1 MPWKPLDGE
10 AFPSFGW
17 HVADQMA
24 EFLAAPARVE
34 YEPFEVTREQL
45 EFLIRL
51 YELDPATGKR
61 VKHRAVLQR
70 SRGWGKSPFLAA
82 IGIAE
87 ALFEVVFDGWDASG
101 QPVAKPWSKVLTPL
115 VLITAVSEEQ
125 VKNTWQPLLEMLR
138 EGPAVDEFGLDPM
151 DTFVSLR
158 SGRIE
163 PRSSSARSAKGAPG
177 QVAAIMDQTE
187 EWVPGNGGPKL
198 AQNLRNNASKIGGLT
213 VESPNA
219 FTPGERS
226 VAESSAKFWEQIKSG
241 KYKNLAEIRS
251 LLYDHREAPPET
263 DIGDITSLIA
273 GLRVAYGDSSDHVDG
288 CVLHDPPCAPGWAP
302 IGRIAM
308 DFFDTSNDPQVMRAD
323 FLNQITHA
331 SNSYVSQPELRA
343 ILTNGED
350 KPHKTIT
357 KSEPVTIGFD
367 GSEGRKSGVA
377 DETVLVGYSVTQKH
391 VFPISRWA
399 QPEHWD
405 ADSQGI
411 WRPSALEIDVA
422 VDGAFR
428 DMNVVGFFADPS
440 AGFAGN
446 VKAWESKFHRRLKVQ
461 MTKDEPIKYRQ
472 KDISRTVEGFENLRQ
487 AIVNGDITLD
497 GTCAWLINHFL
508 NARRDPRRNG
518 YVVNKPMDDQDYSKV
533 DGVWGSMFAF
543 LAGLEAVG
551 KGVTNQKRSA
561 PRRIY

>member
-1 MPWKPLDGE
+1 MPWKPLEGE
-10 AFPSFGW
+10 LFPSLGW

-24 EFLAAPARVE
+24 EYLAAPAKVD

-45 EFLIRL
+45 EFLVRL

-61 VKHRAVLQR
+61 VKHRAVIQR
-70 SRGWGKSPFLAA
+70 PRGWGKSPFLAA

-87 ALFEVVFDGWDASG
+87 GLFDVVCDGWDAYG
-101 QPVAKPWSKVLTPL
+101 QPVAKPWSSVLTPL
-115 VLITAVSEEQ
+115 VLVTAVSEEQ

-138 EGPAVDEFGLDPM
+138 EGPAVNEFGLDPM

-177 QVAAIMDQTE
+177 QVAAILDQTE

-198 AQNLRNNASKIGGLT
+198 AQNLRNNATKVGGLT
-213 VESPNA
+213 IESPNA

-226 VAESSAKFWEQIKSG
+226 VAEQSAKFWEQIKSG
-241 KYKNLAEIRS
+241 KYKNLAEVRS

-263 DIGDITSLIA
+263 DIGDMESLIT
-273 GLRVAYGDSSDHVDG
+273 GLRVSYGDSSDHLDG
-288 CVLHDPPCAPGWAP
+288 CVLHDPPCEPGWSP

-343 ILTNGED
+343 VLTNGD
-350 KPHKTIT
+350 TRPHKTISR
-357 KSEPVTIGFD
+357 SEPVTLGFD
-367 GSEGRKSGVA
+367 GSEGRKSGIA
-377 DETVLVGYSVTQKH
+377 DETVLTGYSVTQKH
-391 VFPISRWA
+391 IFPIARWA
-399 QPEHWD
+399 QPKTWN
-405 ADSQGI
+405 ADTDGI
-411 WRPSALEIDVA
+411 WRPNALEIDLAVA
-422 VDGAFR
+422 NAFR
-428 DMNVVGFFADPS
+428 TMNVVGFFADPS

-446 VKAWESKFHRRLKVQ
+446 VKQWESTHHRSLKVA

-472 KDISRTVEGFENLRQ
+472 KDISRTAEGFENLRQ
-487 AIVNGDITLD
+487 AIVNGDITID
-497 GTCAWLINHFL
+497 GECDWLVAHFL

-518 YVVNKPMDDQDYSKV
+518 YVVAKPVDDQDFSKV
-533 DGVWGSMFAF
+533 DGVWTSMFAF
-543 LAGLEAVG
+543 IAGMDAIG
-551 KGVTNQKRSA
+551 KGVTQQKRSA